1 MQEFNDEFL
10 QKTYERYRTPA
21 TERLKKLDLVS
32 SDIKRLEKV
41 LKEFVAPITDVQVQD
56 ERVGR
61 TSDIILFWDGDRVML
76 KILPKEGQADEMCRP
91 LLECKAHMRL
101 IASDHLAEL
110 FERSMQQGVSK

>member
-1 MQEFNDEFL
+1 MKIRELQMQEFNDEFL

-91 LLECKAHMRL
+91 LLE
-101 IASDHLAEL
+101 
-110 FERSMQQGVSK
+110 